1 MAKASILLLVLLAAF
16 VVGAEAGARAVPAC
30 APSAVVLRIDGN
42 GAGGRVLL
50 YASLVNRSRSAC
62 GTRGRL
68 GVSLRDAK
76 TGRRLAV
83 KGNPFA
89 GAVGRRL
96 PRGRTIL
103 FTLEWRN
110 YCGPVTLMRFEA
122 TYGPRTARTGSSYP
136 AARCDELGSPSR
148 LRLLRRA

>member
-1 MAKASILLLVLLAAF
+1 VLVASLVAAD
-16 VVGAEAGARAVPAC
+16 AGARAVPAC
-30 APSAVVLRIDGN
+30 APSAVVLRIDSN

-50 YASLVNRSRSAC
+50 YASLVNRGGSPC
-62 GTRGRL
+62 LTRGRL
-68 GVSLRDAK
+68 GVGLRDAK

-83 KGNPFA
+83 RGNPFA
-89 GAVGRRL
+89 AAVGRRL
-96 PRGRTIL
+96 PRGRTLL

>member
-1 MAKASILLLVLLAAF
+1 VAKASIFLLVVLAALA
-16 VVGAEAGARAVPAC
+16 VGADAGARAFPAC
-30 APSAVVLRIDGN
+30 APSAVVLRIDSN

-50 YASLVNRSRSAC
+50 YASLVNRGRSPC
-62 GTRGRL
+62 LTRGRL

-76 TGRRLAV
+76 TGARLAV
-83 KGNPFA
+83 RGNPFA
-89 GAVGRRL
+89 ATVGRGLR
-96 PRGRTIL
+96 RGRTIL

-110 YCGPVTLMRFEA
+110 YCGPVTLMRFQS
-122 TYGPRTARTGSSYP
+122 TYGPRRARTGSSYP